1 MTPPLAP
8 PSSDR
13 PLSERASSARL
24 IVCERGGEWAVGLR
38 RELPVPGVRVYETRS
53 LPECWAMLARWPAS
67 LLVVELTRSN
77 AEALVGRMTSL
88 DREFPSAR
96 MAVVAER
103 ELARCEWLMREA
115 GAVHFTVSPRR
126 LGPLARLAVRHL
138 DAAPRPER
146 TLTRRIWAR
155 LPWGTRRDEW

>member
-1 MTPPLAP
+1 MTTSLDPT
-8 PSSDR
+8 SSDR
-13 PLSERASSARL
+13 PPSERASSARL

-38 RELPVPGVRVYETRS
+38 RELPVPGVGLHQTRS
-53 LPECWAMLARWPAS
+53 LSECWEMLGRWPAS
-67 LLVVELTRSN
+67 FLVVELTRSN

-96 MAVVAER
+96 VAVVAER
-103 ELARCEWLMREA
+103 ELARCEWLMWEA

-138 DAAPRPER
+138 DATPRPER
-146 TLTRRIWAR
+146 TLTERIWAR
-155 LPWGTRRDEW
+155 LPWGTRRDE